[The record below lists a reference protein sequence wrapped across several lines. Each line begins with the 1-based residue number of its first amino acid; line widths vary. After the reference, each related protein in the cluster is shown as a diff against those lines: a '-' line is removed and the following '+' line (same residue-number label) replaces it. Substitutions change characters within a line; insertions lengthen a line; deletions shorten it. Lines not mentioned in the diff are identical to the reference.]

1 MEMTVPLNVSQKLA
15 RAKSLLRRDATI
27 RALEALME
35 GLSLYE
41 PKHLMSKV
49 RFELEVLIQ
58 ECVSELN
65 RQPAVRNLFSEIARS
80 SKVFVPYVPGQEDKL
95 MGMLQLVHKA
105 LNKNI
110 EEKKKAADEARLTR
124 RKTLEERGI
133 GYLKKGDLPRGKSSL
148 KVLAEEFGK
157 ETGVLAQVGGWFME
171 YHLYFEAAETLEQAI
186 ELFPRES
193 GPYSMAAECYKELHE
208 LEKMEAVYLRAIK
221 EFGRHPK
228 TLLNLA
234 KVYIERNKKEEAF
247 HLAQEA
253 WKKDNSLTEAKE
265 IVDKYA

>member
-1 MEMTVPLNVSQKLA
+1 MTVPLNVSQKLA

-35 GLSLYE
+35 GLELYD
-41 PKHLMSKV
+41 PKHMMSKV

-65 RQPAVRNLFSEIARS
+65 RQPAIRNLFAEIAKS
-80 SKVFVPYVPGQEDKL
+80 TKVFVPYTPGQEGKL
-95 MGMLQLVHKA
+95 MAMLQLVHKA

-110 EEKKKAADEARLTR
+110 EEKQRTADEDRQARK
-124 RKTLEERGI
+124 KTLEERGL
-133 GYLKKGDLPRGKSSL
+133 GYLKKGELPRGKSSL

-157 ETGVLAQVGGWFME
+157 EPGVLVQVSAWFME
-171 YHLYFEAAETLEQAI
+171 YRLFFEAAETLEQAM

-193 GPYSMAAECYKELHE
+193 RPYSMAAECYKELHE
-208 LEKMEAVYLRAIK
+208 LEKMEAIYLKAIK

-234 KVYIERNKKEEAF
+234 KVYLERNKKEEAF
-247 HLAQEA
+247 QLAQEA
-253 WKKDNSLTEAKE
+253 WKKDNSLLEAKE